1 MIIDAILLVV
11 QGFLN
16 IILLPLS
23 VLNFVIDLASSI
35 PVVTSFLQVVAYIIP
50 WTNILPILIFII
62 AMFTFRG
69 VLALI
74 RLIKS
79 FIPTMSF

>member
-1 MIIDAILLVV
+1 MIIDAVLLVV

-35 PVVTSFLQVVAYIIP
+35 PVVTQFLQVVAYIIP

-62 AMFTFRG
+62 SMFAFRG

-79 FIPTMSF
+79 FVPTMSF